1 MKNTTELQLMIILL
15 DITLFGI
22 RKMHDFIQSC
32 DYEHESNCV
41 TREAGQRKGNM
52 MSVKEAVHTGRV

>member
-1 MKNTTELQLMIILL
+1 MIILL
-15 DITLFGI
+15 DLTLFGI

-41 TREAGQRKGNM
+41 TREAGQGKGNI
-52 MSVKEAVHTGRV
+52 MSMKATVLRERQGKGKGT

>member
-1 MKNTTELQLMIILL
+1 MIILL

-52 MSVKEAVHTGRV
+52 MSEKEAVHTGRV

>member
-1 MKNTTELQLMIILL
+1 MIILL
-15 DITLFGI
+15 DLTLFGI
-22 RKMHDFIQSC
+22 RKMHDFTLQSC

-52 MSVKEAVHTGRV
+52 MSEKEAVHTGRV